1 MSKMKTGYNFVE
13 LFKAAPRSARIMVV
27 IGASLNLL
35 LLSFV
40 FFGPYMAP
48 YDPLEMTSETLS
60 APSSRHLLGTDNLGR
75 DLFSRLI
82 VGARYSL
89 GISLVAVGLSLVVGL
104 LLGSASGFF
113 GGNLDR
119 ILMLIMDAL
128 YIFPSFIYV
137 LIMVVVM
144 GPGIWQTAFALSIGR
159 IPYNFRLIR
168 SLTISVKE
176 RGFIEAQKVIGA
188 DNWHIIRHHI
198 APYYLSV
205 LFVTVS
211 LGMARG
217 TLAIAG
223 LGFLGLGVPPPT
235 PEWGTDL
242 ASGRTYLLSG
252 AWWLVIFPGF
262 FVLIA
267 MLGFNLFSE
276 GIDTVMNPTVR
287 RLK

>member
-1 MSKMKTGYNFVE
+1 MSKIKTAYNFVA
-13 LFKAAPRSARIMVV
+13 LFNAAPRSARLMVV
-27 IGASLNLL
+27 IGASLNIV

-40 FFGPYMAP
+40 FLGPFMAP

-60 APSSRHLLGTDNLGR
+60 APSAQHWLGTDNLGR
-75 DLFSRLI
+75 DLLSRLI

-89 GISLVAVGLSLVVGL
+89 GISLVAVGLSLIVGL
-104 LLGSASGFF
+104 ILGAASGFF

-176 RGFIEAQKVIGA
+176 RGFIEAEKVMGA

-198 APYYLSV
+198 APYYLSI

-217 TLAIAG
+217 TLAISG

-262 FVLIA
+262 FVLLA

-276 GIDTVMNPTVR
+276 GLDTVMNPTVR

>member
-1 MSKMKTGYNFVE
+1 
-13 LFKAAPRSARIMVV
+13 
-27 IGASLNLL
+27 
-35 LLSFV
+35 
-40 FFGPYMAP
+40 
-48 YDPLEMTSETLS
+48 
-60 APSSRHLLGTDNLGR
+60 LGTDNLGR
-75 DLFSRLI
+75 DLLSRLI

>member
-1 MSKMKTGYNFVE
+1 MSEVKTGYNFVE
-13 LFKAAPRSARIMVV
+13 LFKAAPRSAQIMV
-27 IGASLNLL
+27 ISGAFLVSLL
-35 LLSFV
+35 LAFV
-40 FFGPYMAP
+40 LAGPLIAP
-48 YDPLEMTSETLS
+48 YDAYAMSSDTLQP
-60 APSSRHLLGTDNLGR
+60 PSRAYYMGTDNLGR
-75 DLFSRLI
+75 DLLSRLI
-82 VGARYSL
+82 VGSRYSL
-89 GISLVAVGLSLVVGL
+89 GISLVAVGFSLIVGL

-119 ILMLIMDAL
+119 ILMLLMDAL

-176 RGFIEAQKVIGA
+176 RGFVEAEKVIGA

-198 APYYLSV
+198 APYYVSI

-217 TLAIAG
+217 TLAISG

-242 ASGRTYLLSG
+242 ASGRTYLLRGS
-252 AWWLVIFPGF
+252 WWLVIFPGL
-262 FVLIA
+262 FVLLA
-267 MLGFNLFSE
+267 MLGFNLLSE
-276 GIDTVMNPTVR
+276 GLDTVMNPTVR